1 MVIPVSKVP
10 KSEPHSASK
19 VASRTKPA
27 KMSLGYAPRA
37 DKVPIS
43 RVRSLT
49 DMVKVLKSATNTTIA
64 ITVPITPNNRS
75 YKSLT
80 RV

>member
-1 MVIPVSKVP
+1 
-10 KSEPHSASK
+10 
-19 VASRTKPA
+19 
-27 KMSLGYAPRA
+27 MSLGYAPRA

>member
-1 MVIPVSKVP
+1 
-10 KSEPHSASK
+10 
-19 VASRTKPA
+19 
-27 KMSLGYAPRA
+27 MSLGYAPRA

-64 ITVPITPNNRS
+64 ITVPITPNNLS
-75 YKSLT
+75 THVCS
-80 RV
+80 V